1 MTQSDAVKDTRSA
14 LELRLIERKDWTT
27 LARAFELCA
36 DTDSSNPRFSRRERA
51 ARWHEWM
58 ATAAVYGSRG
68 A

>member
-27 LARAFELCA
+27 LVRAFTDCA
-36 DTDSSNPRFSRRERA
+36 ERDGNDRQFTQRERA

-58 ATAAVYGSRG
+58 ASSVIYGSR